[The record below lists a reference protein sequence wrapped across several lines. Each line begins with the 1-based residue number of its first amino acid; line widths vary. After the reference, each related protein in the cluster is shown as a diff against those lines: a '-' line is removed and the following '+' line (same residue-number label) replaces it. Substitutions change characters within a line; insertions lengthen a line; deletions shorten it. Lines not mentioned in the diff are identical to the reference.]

1 MAVVEKIKL
10 VGSLIKLY
18 LQKAINVLNIVM
30 IHFEEMVAFTEEQVE
45 ELSQNL
51 KQVVEAKEMLDNMIV
66 EVKKEIIKGKEE

>member
-1 MAVVEKIKL
+1 MVEKIKL